1 MQSTRDF
8 HFNVYNIFSSLVFAR
23 AVSPISKHKT
33 FHDIL
38 PSLFK
43 TVDFS
48 YDQLLDAVELIGSEE
63 VHYSYKSCIEEYEY
77 SYTDDSGKTI
87 KKEVKEKRVI
97 TFNPKLQKIN

>member
-23 AVSPISKHKT
+23 AVSPLSKHKT

-43 TVDFS
+43 PVDFS
-48 YDQLLDAVELIGSEE
+48 YDQVVYAVVLFGS
-63 VHYSYKSCIEEYEY
+63 
-77 SYTDDSGKTI
+77 DFD
-87 KKEVKEKRVI
+87 
-97 TFNPKLQKIN
+97 